1 MKRTS
6 PPRSAR
12 RPGSATPALTPLRL
26 SPGAAAVLASAL
38 AWMLVLGGA
47 AWGLHLLDGV
57 ARAAQARQTA
67 VLRWA
72 ELPPWLSAPEQAA
85 VLAEIAAAANV
96 PPEAD
101 LHAPDLCER
110 VAAALSACPWI
121 ERVERVTKQAD
132 GVVRVAAQ
140 FRRPA
145 AMVARGTT
153 AHLVSESGVRLPRE
167 VSVEEA
173 PRYHFLVIVGARAA
187 PPAVGEVWPG
197 EDVKA
202 GVALAR
208 FIDEAAAAGHASMR
222 SSLRMIDVKQ
232 VGRLS
237 EPGGGA
243 MVLLT
248 DQPESR
254 ILWGLPPGAEYDVE
268 RSAADKLRALNAIHA
283 SEGRWPA
290 GRWYDVR
297 PHERVLKGEVQ

>member
-1 MKRTS
+1 MRRTS
-6 PPRSAR
+6 SPRSAR
-12 RPGSATPALTPLRL
+12 RPDSTSPALKPLRL
-26 SPGAAAVLASAL
+26 SPGAAAVLGRAL
-38 AWMLVLGGA
+38 VWMLVLGGA
-47 AWGLHLLDGV
+47 AWGLHVLDGA
-57 ARAAQARQTA
+57 ARAAQMRLPAE
-67 VLRWA
+67 LRWA
-72 ELPPWLSAPEQAA
+72 DLPPWLAAPEQAP

-96 PPEAD
+96 PPDAD
-101 LHAPDLCER
+101 LHAPDLCAR
-110 VAAALSACPWI
+110 VAASLSACPWI
-121 ERVERVTKQAD
+121 ERVDRVTKQAD

-145 AMVARGTT
+145 AMVVRGAT

-167 VSVEEA
+167 VSLEEA

-187 PPAVGEVWPG
+187 PPAIGEVWPG

-202 GVALAR
+202 GIALAR
-208 FIDEAAAAGHASMR
+208 YFDQAAAAGQAPVR

-248 DQPESR
+248 DQPNSR

-268 RSAADKLRALNAIHA
+268 RSAAEKLRALNAIHA